1 MSYVNYSGLYS
12 RQASFV
18 YNGKIMEFSQS
29 ILLGFQASL
38 QPINLLFCFIGVLIG
53 TLVGVLPGLG
63 PTGTM
68 AILLPITF
76 YAPPLSSIIMLAGIY
91 YGAQYGGSTTS
102 ILVNIPGEPSSIVT
116 CLDGHQMARQGRAGP
131 ALGISAFGSFIAG
144 TIGVFGVMMIAQ
156 PLVRFALRFG
166 PPEYFSLMV
175 LGLVILIYLT
185 QRSLIKAIS
194 MGALGLILSFVGMDV
209 ISGQIRYT
217 YDIDELLDGIGIVP
231 VVMGFFGIAEIFE
244 NLETKGIRSLYQ
256 THIKGL
262 LPSLKDWADS
272 IWAIVRGTVIGFF
285 LGILPGGGAVIASF
299 MAYAIEK
306 RVSKHPE
313 KFGTGVIEGVASP
326 ESANNAASSSAFV
339 PLLTL
344 GIPSN
349 VVMAMLFAGL
359 LIHNITPGP
368 LLLKN
373 HPDIFW
379 GVITSMYI
387 GNVMLLVLNLP
398 LIRMWV
404 QITKVPFRLLFP
416 IIILICIIGVYTLKN
431 SVFDIWIMIIFG
443 VVGYVM
449 KKCQYEP
456 APLVLAYVLG
466 PMMEKALRQ
475 SLIISNGSFKIF
487 VVRPIS
493 AVCLGVRLFC

>member
-1 MSYVNYSGLYS
+1 MD
-12 RQASFV
+12 
-18 YNGKIMEFSQS
+18 FSQN
-29 ILLGFQASL
+29 ILYGFQASL
-38 QPINLLFCFIGVLIG
+38 QPINLLYCFIGVLIG

-68 AILLPITF
+68 AILLPVTF
-76 YAPPLSSIIMLAGIY
+76 HAPPLSTVIMLAGIY

-102 ILVNIPGEPSSIVT
+102 ILVKIPGEPSSIIT
-116 CLDGHQMARQGRAGP
+116 CLDGHEMARQGRAGP

-144 TIGVFGVMMIAQ
+144 TIGVIGVMMISQ

-166 PPEYFSLMV
+166 PPEYFSMMV
-175 LGLVILIYLT
+175 MGLIILIYLT

-194 MGALGLILSFVGMDV
+194 MGALGLILSAVGMDV
-209 ISGQIRYT
+209 VSGQIRYT
-217 YDIDELLDGIGIVP
+217 FDIDGLLDGVGIVP
-231 VVMGFFGIAEIFE
+231 VAMGFFGIAEVFE
-244 NLETKGIRSLYQ
+244 NLEKTGLRTLYQ
-256 THIKGL
+256 AHIKGL
-262 LPSLKDWADS
+262 LPNLKDWADS

-285 LGILPGGGAVIASF
+285 LGILPGGGAVLASF
-299 MAYAIEK
+299 VSYAVEK

-326 ESANNAASSSAFV
+326 ESANNAASSSAFI

-379 GVITSMYI
+379 GVITSMYV

-398 LIRMWV
+398 LIRVWV
-404 QITKVPFRLLFP
+404 QITKVPFRLMFP
-416 IIILICIIGVYTLKN
+416 IIILICIVGVYTINN
-431 SVFDIWIMIIFG
+431 SVFDVWIMIIFG
-443 VVGYVM
+443 VIGYIL

-466 PMMEKALRQ
+466 PMMEQAMRQ
-475 SLIISNGSFKIF
+475 SLIISSGSFKIF
-487 VVRPIS
+487 LVRPIS
-493 AVCLGVRLFC
+493 AVCLGIAAFLLITAITGFSKKKRLEVVEEQS